1 MRDSLHI
8 PLCTAVFLQVM
19 NTPVAAAP
27 PDRHAAYNKGRLF
40 VVSVLAL
47 FTAGLAASLRASV
60 ATDLQRI
67 FFDPID
73 KAHSAEMIGAVL
85 GVAFLGF
92 AFTIAIG
99 SPLLDYI
106 GMAFLLPL
114 SGICFIIG
122 TLIILFAGD
131 ISSSAGMSVY
141 NVIYGGA
148 VVTGIGWGL
157 VETVI
162 NPLTATLYPDEK
174 TARLNVLHAWWPG
187 GLIAGGLLGFGLSQA
202 GIGWQGKLAI
212 ILLPAAAVVVMCLGM
227 KFPPTE
233 RAASGVSMGEMFR
246 ELLNPMFLVLFCSM
260 FLTAA
265 SELAPGQWVD
275 LALTRTVHMQGILLL
290 VYVSGIM
297 FVARHFAGPL
307 VHKLSATGLLW
318 CSCLLASLGL
328 VLLSFADSP
337 LTGILAATVWGVG
350 VCYMWPTMLATASE
364 RFPRGGA
371 LLMGLMGTAGTLSI
385 NFVLPAM
392 GRIFDSKKIEVAG
405 GEEAFK
411 ALSGDQLDRVLGMAS
426 QASFRA
432 VAILP
437 AILLI
442 VFGAIWLYDRS
453 KGGFKAVKM

>member
-1 MRDSLHI
+1 
-8 PLCTAVFLQVM
+8 M
-19 NTPVAAAP
+19 NAP
-27 PDRHAAYNKGRLF
+27 PAAVATDRHAAYNKSRLF
-40 VVSVLAL
+40 LVSIVAL
-47 FTAGLAASLRASV
+47 FMAGFAASIRADV
-60 ATDLQRI
+60 AADLQRI

-99 SPLLDYI
+99 SPLLDAI

-114 SGICFIIG
+114 SGICFIAG
-122 TLIILFAGD
+122 TLIILFAGNLA
-131 ISSSAGMSVY
+131 SGAGVY
-141 NVIYGGA
+141 TVIYAGA
-148 VVTGIGWGL
+148 IVTGIGWGL

-162 NPLTATLYPDEK
+162 NPLCATLYPDEK
-174 TARLNVLHAWWPG
+174 AARLNALHAWWPG
-187 GLIAGGLLGFGLSQA
+187 GLIAGGLVGFGLGQA
-202 GIGWQGKLAI
+202 GVGWQTKFCL
-212 ILLPAAAVVVMCLGM
+212 ILIPAVLVVVLCIGM

-233 RAASGVSMGEMFR
+233 RAASGVSMGQMFR
-246 ELLNPMFLVLFCSM
+246 ELMNPMFIVLFGSM

-307 VHKLSATGLLW
+307 VHKLSSIGLLW
-318 CSCLLASLGL
+318 LSCLLASLGL
-328 VLLSFADSP
+328 VLLSFANSP
-337 LTGILAATVWGVG
+337 VTGVLAATVWGVG

-405 GEEAFK
+405 GEGAFK
-411 ALSGDQLDRVLGMAS
+411 TLSGDKLDQVLGIAS
-426 QASFRA
+426 QSSFRA
-432 VAILP
+432 VAVLP

-453 KGGFKAVKM
+453 KGGFKPVKMN

>member
-1 MRDSLHI
+1 L
-8 PLCTAVFLQVM
+8 
-19 NTPVAAAP
+19 
-27 PDRHAAYNKGRLF
+27 DRHAAYNKSRLF
-40 VVSVLAL
+40 MVSVLAL
-47 FTAGLAASLRASV
+47 FTAGLAASLRAGI

-73 KAHSAEMIGAVL
+73 KAHSAEMIGSVL

-106 GMAFLLPL
+106 GMAFLLPM
-114 SGICFIIG
+114 SGVCFIAG
-122 TLIILFAGD
+122 TLVILFAGNL
-131 ISSSAGMSVY
+131 SSGAGVY
-141 NVIYGGA
+141 NVIWTGA
-148 VVTGIGWGL
+148 VITGIGWGL

-174 TARLNVLHAWWPG
+174 TARLNALHAWWPG
-187 GLIAGGLLGFGLSQA
+187 GLIAGGLLGVVMGDA
-202 GIGWQGKLAI
+202 GWQMKLGI
-212 ILLPAAAVVVMCLGM
+212 ILLPAAAVVVLCLGM

-233 RAASGVSMGEMFR
+233 RAASGVTMGQMFK
-246 ELLNPMFLVLFCSM
+246 ELLNPMFLVLFCAM

-275 LALTRTVHMQGILLL
+275 LALTRTVHMRGILLL

-297 FVARHFAGPL
+297 FVARHFAGAL
-307 VHKLSATGLLW
+307 VHRLSAIGLLW
-318 CSCLLASLGL
+318 FSCMLAAIGL
-328 VLLSFADSP
+328 FLLSMADSP
-337 LTGILAATVWGVG
+337 LTGMLAATVWGVG
-350 VCYMWPTMLATASE
+350 VCFMWPTMLATSSE

-392 GRIFDSKKIEVAG
+392 GHIFDAKKIEIAG
-405 GEEAFK
+405 SEAAFN
-411 ALSGDQLDRVLGMAS
+411 ALSGDNLDRVLGIAS

-453 KGGFKAVKM
+453 KGGFKPVKM